1 MAKNR
6 GKRRGGPVRNQAQPS
21 AQADRYNKYLPEWM
35 KENGGV
41 APRPPRVRRAR
52 QPRPAGGYTPGKFAL
67 NDTLQ

>member
-6 GKRRGGPVRNQAQPS
+6 GKRRGPVKNNSQPTAQP
-21 AQADRYNKYLPEWM
+21 DRYNKYLPEWM

-41 APRPPRVRRAR
+41 APKPRVRRAR
-52 QPRPAGGYTPGKFAL
+52 PPRPAGGYTPGKFAL

>member
-6 GKRRGGPVRNQAQPS
+6 GKRRGPVKNNTQPAAS
-21 AQADRYNKYLPEWM
+21 ADRYNKYLPEWM

-52 QPRPAGGYTPGKFAL
+52 QQRPAGGYTPGKMAL
-67 NDTLQ
+67 NDSLH